1 MNKKKFFKTFG
12 ILTLILLVVVGGTI
26 FATTFWWGNVG
37 EGIDSES
44 LDRALPNQRQNVLLL
59 GTDEGGQRS
68 DVIMIFSFSAQDGTI
83 NSISVPRDTRVKIG
97 NNYQKINA
105 ALAIGEEDLAIET
118 IRQVTGIP
126 IHEFVKIS
134 FQGVIDAV
142 DALGGVEFDV
152 PQDMYKSD
160 PPINLKKGVQVLDGE
175 KALQL
180 LRYRDYPQADLMRI
194 KVQQDFMRAAFEQ
207 KAKPQYIAQIPKVY
221 QAVSDDIKSSLS
233 VAEMTRYANMIR
245 KAGVSSIQTYEM
257 PVTPKMIGGI
267 SYVIVDTEALAPIVN
282 EHFK

>member
-221 QAVSDDIKSSLS
+221 QAVSDIKSSLS

>member
-194 KVQQDFMRAAFEQ
+194 TAQQDFMRAAFEQ

>member
-257 PVTPKMIGGI
+257 PVTPKTIGGI